1 MNTRFN
7 GLGFDFCAFLDYDS
21 SSDVQLYEIGT
32 YKCKSDYSYGPI
44 IRPRGILHY
53 VISGKGIL
61 IINNKKYHIEGK
73 HFFYIPAGVRAFY
86 QADHDDPWFYCWCH
100 LGGRIVN
107 EVFHEIGWDEYD
119 STHELKFLPN
129 GTERNFEKI
138 ILDIFYGYSHEY
150 YCIGKLYEIL
160 DYLRTA
166 YAVKQENDM
175 ENLQLK
181 YVRTII
187 KYIQL
192 KYSEHIK
199 VDDIA
204 KSFNLNRSYL
214 SRLFHEATGS
224 TIQEYIMSY
233 RIKAA
238 TDLLKNTDNTISYI
252 ASAVG
257 YTDVFTFSKAFK
269 KRIGK
274 TPTEFRKI

>member
-1 MNTRFN
+1 M
-7 GLGFDFCAFLDYDS
+7 
-21 SSDVQLYEIGT
+21 
-32 YKCKSDYSYGPI
+32 
-44 IRPRGILHY
+44 
-53 VISGKGIL
+53 
-61 IINNKKYHIEGK
+61 
-73 HFFYIPAGVRAFY
+73 
-86 QADHDDPWFYCWCH
+86 
-100 LGGRIVN
+100 
-107 EVFHEIGWDEYD
+107 
-119 STHELKFLPN
+119 
-129 GTERNFEKI
+129 
-138 ILDIFYGYSHEY
+138 
-150 YCIGKLYEIL
+150 L

-166 YAVKQENDM
+166 YAVKQEHDL
-175 ENLQLK
+175 ENMQLK

-233 RIKAA
+233 RIKTA

-274 TPTEFRKI
+274 TPTEFRKT